1 MKSDPLY
8 KQGTSTRI
16 ALQFAAAMNKPITTE
31 QLIKVFPHKFA
42 PKGTVSHQHSAVNKA
57 VQRLIDNGH
66 INATQQGWVITDAG
80 KEHLRTYAPPYKGEK
95 D

>member
-8 KQGTSTRI
+8 RQGTSTRI

-31 QLIKVFPHKFA
+31 QLLKVFPHKFGKNA
-42 PKGTVSHQHSAVNKA
+42 TVSKQNATVNKA

-66 INATQQGWVITDAG
+66 INSTQQGWVITDAG